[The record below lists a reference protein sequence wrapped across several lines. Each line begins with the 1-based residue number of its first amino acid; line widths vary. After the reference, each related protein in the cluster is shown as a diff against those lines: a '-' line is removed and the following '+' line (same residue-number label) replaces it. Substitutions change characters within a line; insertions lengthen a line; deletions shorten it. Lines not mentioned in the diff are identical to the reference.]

1 MMIVNKDKCIA
12 CGLCINDCTAR
23 CITLKDNKAYIV
35 NKICIECG
43 HCIAICPKFAIT
55 TEEDKMKEV
64 IPYKRENFHIEPE
77 NLLNSIK
84 FRRSIRQFKDQE
96 VETEK
101 IEKIIE
107 AGRFTQT
114 ARNNQDVSYIVI
126 RKDIDKLRLLV
137 MERLYHIGQNILEN
151 LTPETMPHKRYAKM
165 WVDVYEAYQK
175 DSNIE
180 DKIYF
185 HAPALILVVS
195 PTPINGGLAS
205 TNMELM
211 TNALGLGTFYSGFTV
226 RAAQGND
233 KIREFLG
240 LKEEEQII
248 TCMAIGYPKVKYLR
262 TVPRNSAKVTWL

>member
-1 MMIVNKDKCIA
+1 MKVNKEKCIA
-12 CGLCINDCTAR
+12 CGLCVNDCPAR
-23 CITLKDNKAYIV
+23 CIRLKDNKATII

-43 HCIAICPKFAIT
+43 HCIAICPKFAVT
-55 TEEDKMKEV
+55 TDEDKMKEV
-64 IPYKRENFHIEPE
+64 IPYKKETFHIEPE

-114 ARNNQDVSYIVI
+114 ARNNQDVSYLVI
-126 RKDIDKLRLLV
+126 RKEIDKLRLLV
-137 MERLYHIGQNILEN
+137 MESLYHMGRHILEN
-151 LTPETMPHKRYAKM
+151 LTPENMSHKRYAKM

-180 DKIYF
+180 DIIYYQ
-185 HAPALILVVS
+185 APALILVLS

-226 RAAQGND
+226 RAAQNNQ

-248 TCMAIGYPKVKYLR
+248 TCMAIGYPKVNYLR
-262 TVPRNSAKVTWL
+262 TVPRNDAKVTWL